1 VAVLGYQ
8 LAIIVTLL
16 LVRLIAP
23 KRLRGAALVWTAL
36 TVINL
41 FWPPLIVL
49 QLVVIWGT
57 YGVLT
62 RSDPPLEPPKPA
74 LDKAVRVAREKHAIG
89 FGINMQCSATKAR
102 EQAALRQDKPELMVK
117 LAEQDKEEY
126 DRAQEVPKRE
136 PLQGPSFEEWL
147 RENEKEL
154 ERDYQE
160 LELRLAW
167 TSNAPV
173 TFRSYKTALNW
184 ARCHPSQIVVRVP
197 ETDMFMVKPARM
209 DSK

>member
-1 VAVLGYQ
+1 MAVLGYQ

-16 LVRLIAP
+16 LVRLIEP
-23 KRLRGAALVWTAL
+23 KRLQGAALVWTAL

-41 FWPPLIVL
+41 FWPPLIVV
-49 QLVVIWGT
+49 QLFVIWFT

-62 RSDPPLEPPKPA
+62 RSVPPLEPPKPA
-74 LDKAVRVAREKHAIG
+74 LDSAVRVAREKHAIDL
-89 FGINMQCSATKAR
+89 GINMQGSATKAR
-102 EQAALRQDKPELMVK
+102 EQAALRQDNPVFMSKP
-117 LAEQDKEEY
+117 A
-126 DRAQEVPKRE
+126 REVPERE

-154 ERDYQE
+154 GRDYRE

-167 TSNAPV
+167 TSDVPV
-173 TFRSYKTALNW
+173 TFRSYKAALNW

-209 DSK
+209 SSK